1 MLVYALAA
9 AAAVGI
15 VVIAALL
22 FRRLGRDNDDRDPAG
37 ATAAHAGAMLSALF
51 LLVFAIAIVVPW
63 TAADAARQN
72 TYTESQAIVDAYWAA
87 AELPAPVA
95 RDVRAELEGYVEF
108 VITREWPQMAR
119 GRLDTDG
126 WKRLDRLRARV
137 TGIEAA
143 GDERRDARTAV
154 LEQVKS
160 ISSARRQ
167 RAADAGGEL
176 PSGVIVMTLL
186 SGAAVA
192 LFPFLAGARPRGM
205 TVVPLLVMSAM
216 LGVGIYLV
224 LDITRVFTGAL
235 AVAPDAFTAVR
246 AELARVAGAG

>member
-9 AAAVGI
+9 ATAVGI
-15 VVIAALL
+15 VGIAALL
-22 FRRLGRDNDDRDPAG
+22 FRRPNRGNDDRDPGG
-37 ATAAHAGAMLSALF
+37 ATAGHSGAMLSALF

-95 RDVRAELEGYVEF
+95 GDVRAELEGYVEF
-108 VITREWPQMAR
+108 VITREWPRMAR
-119 GRLDTDG
+119 GRLEAEG

-137 TGIEAA
+137 TGFEAA
-143 GDERRDARTAV
+143 GDEPREARAAV

-167 RAADAGGEL
+167 RAADAGTEL
-176 PSGVIVMTLL
+176 PFGVVIMTLL
-186 SGAAVA
+186 SGAAVV

-216 LGVGIYLV
+216 LGVGVFLV

-235 AVAPDAFTAVR
+235 AVDPDAFTAVR
-246 AELARVAGAG
+246 AELARVSGAG